1 MIENIET
8 SKLIRVAVVDKSPL
22 VRTALE
28 HLLTE
33 DPRFE
38 FASVSAD
45 GEALLKDI
53 EQISPD
59 VIVSGWVMAIGDGKY
74 ILDHLQ
80 TVDVS
85 TQVVIYTGA
94 EGDFVP
100 SLVMAHG
107 GAAFVS
113 KSEEPQD
120 LLDII
125 AAVANGKM
133 VFPILDVKKIHD
145 NPLTGLTK
153 RELEVLSSLA
163 AGRTNK
169 EIASELNVSNNTVK
183 FHVRNLYQ
191 KLNVKNRSQA
201 VSLYHKS

>member
-1 MIENIET
+1 MIENIKT
-8 SKLIRVAVVDKSPL
+8 SNLIRVAVVDKSPL

-28 HLLTE
+28 HLLNE
-33 DPRFE
+33 DVRFE
-38 FASVSAD
+38 LVSVSAD

-59 VIVSGWVMAIGDGKY
+59 VIVSGWVMPIGDGKY

-80 TVDVS
+80 TVEVS

-94 EGDFVP
+94 EGDFIP

-133 VFPILDVKKIHD
+133 IFPILDVKKIHD

-163 AGRTNK
+163 TGRTNK
-169 EIASELNVSNNTVK
+169 EIANELSVSNNTVK

>member
-1 MIENIET
+1 MIENIKT
-8 SKLIRVAVVDKSPL
+8 SNLIRVAVVDKSPL

-28 HLLTE
+28 HLLNE
-33 DPRFE
+33 DVRFE
-38 FASVSAD
+38 LVSVSAD

-59 VIVSGWVMAIGDGKY
+59 VIVSGWVMPIGDGKY

-80 TVDVS
+80 TVELS

-94 EGDFVP
+94 EGDFIP

-133 VFPILDVKKIHD
+133 IFPILDVKKIHD

-163 AGRTNK
+163 TGRTNK
-169 EIASELNVSNNTVK
+169 EIAGELNVSNNTVK

-191 KLNVKNRSQA
+191 KLNVRNRSQA

>member
-1 MIENIET
+1 MIENIKT
-8 SKLIRVAVVDKSPL
+8 SNLIRVAVVDKSPL

-28 HLLTE
+28 HLLNE
-33 DPRFE
+33 DVRFE
-38 FASVSAD
+38 LVSVSAD

-59 VIVSGWVMAIGDGKY
+59 VIVSGWVMPIGDGKY

-80 TVDVS
+80 TVELS

-94 EGDFVP
+94 EGDFIP

-133 VFPILDVKKIHD
+133 IFPILDVKKIHD

-163 AGRTNK
+163 TGRTNK
-169 EIASELNVSNNTVK
+169 EIANELSVSNNTVK

>member
-1 MIENIET
+1 MIENIKT
-8 SKLIRVAVVDKSPL
+8 SNLIRVAVVDKSPL

-28 HLLTE
+28 HLLNE
-33 DPRFE
+33 DVRFE
-38 FASVSAD
+38 LVSVSAD

-59 VIVSGWVMAIGDGKY
+59 VIVSGWVMPIGDGKY

-80 TVDVS
+80 TVEVS

-94 EGDFVP
+94 EGDFIP

-133 VFPILDVKKIHD
+133 IFPILDVKKIHD

-163 AGRTNK
+163 TGRTNK
-169 EIASELNVSNNTVK
+169 EIAGELNVSNNTVK

-191 KLNVKNRSQA
+191 KLNVRNRSQA